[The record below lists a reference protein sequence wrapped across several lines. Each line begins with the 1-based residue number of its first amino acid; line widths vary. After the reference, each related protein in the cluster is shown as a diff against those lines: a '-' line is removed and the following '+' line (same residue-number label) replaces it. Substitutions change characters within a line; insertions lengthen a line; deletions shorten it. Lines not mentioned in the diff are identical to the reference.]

1 MELHYSIPLIDD
13 VLGAWGE
20 TIGHDLEGYRNH
32 VYRMVNFT
40 YAIGEFDEESR
51 RKIAIAG
58 CFHDIGIWPERTLDY
73 LEPSAYWARRFLAA
87 NDLEHWQPQ
96 IRDMICQHHKL
107 RTFKSDLLVEAFR
120 KGDLVDFSLGIFNC
134 GLPRSLVSE
143 VKAAFPNAG
152 FHKCLVGIAAR
163 WIVRHPLNPVP
174 VLKF

>member
-1 MELHYSIPLIDD
+1 MKVIESIPLIDD

-20 TIGHDLEGYRNH
+20 TIGRDLGGYRNH

-40 YAIGEFDEESR
+40 YAMGNLDEESR

-73 LEPSAYWARRFLAA
+73 LEPSADRADKFLAE
-87 NDLEHWQPQ
+87 NGLSEMRPQ
-96 IRDMICQHHKL
+96 IREMICQHHKL
-107 RTFKSDLLVEAFR
+107 RSFENDPLVEAFR
-120 KGDLVDFSLGIFNC
+120 KGDLVDFSLGVFKC
-134 GLPRSLVSE
+134 GLPRSFVSE

-152 FHKCLVGIAAR
+152 FHKCLVGIASR

-174 VLKF
+174 VLRF